1 MTHDVDDTDSVDTY
15 VVDVVDIVDVE
26 DDSFTVIDAEKELED
41 EYEYEKEKE
50 KENENKNE
58 KEKEKEQFPELS
70 TYDVMVIM
78 PFVSH
83 CFEHPLSLYE
93 QMWIRLPF
101 LSTTLFVFPFIWTM
115 YTYKTTVLPI
125 PLWLSILSVIT
136 AIVSFIFWSNPV
148 QNRNTWVHHLD
159 AKMAR
164 LTIFGIIL
172 YNIFGGFYAK
182 FWFSCLIM
190 FVFFAL
196 SNYFST
202 VHDFGCILHIFMHVC
217 AHVFASLGIYFTIE
231 AKLSPFLP

>member
-15 VVDVVDIVDVE
+15 VVDIVDIVDVE

-41 EYEYEKEKE
+41 EYEYEKE

-115 YTYKTTVLPI
+115 YTYNTTVLPI

>member
-50 KENENKNE
+50 KEKENENE

>member
-1 MTHDVDDTDSVDTY
+1 MY
-15 VVDVVDIVDVE
+15 VTVHYSRIMNEHEQEIEHEHED
-26 DDSFTVIDAEKELED
+26 DDSFTVIDVELEL
-41 EYEYEKEKE
+41 EQEQEQRIEKTSAEEAVK
-50 KENENKNE
+50 K
-58 KEKEKEQFPELS
+58 QHFPELS
-70 TYDVMVIM
+70 TYDAMVIL

-115 YTYKTTVLPI
+115 YKYNTTVLPI
-125 PLWLSILSVIT
+125 PLWLSVLSVIT
-136 AIVSFIFWSNPV
+136 TIVSFMFWSNPV

-159 AKMAR
+159 GKLAR
-164 LTIFGIIL
+164 LTIFGIII
-172 YNIFGGFYAK
+172 YNIFSGFYAK

-202 VHDFGCILHIFMHVC
+202 VHDFGCIWHISMHVC
-217 AHVFASLGIYFTIE
+217 AHIFASLGIYFTIE
-231 AKLSPFLP
+231 AKLSRCLL

>member
-15 VVDVVDIVDVE
+15 VVDIE

-41 EYEYEKEKE
+41 EYEYEKEKEKE

-202 VHDFGCILHIFMHVC
+202 VHDFGCILHILMHVC

>member
-50 KENENKNE
+50 NENE

-202 VHDFGCILHIFMHVC
+202 VHDFGCIWHILMHVC
-217 AHVFASLGIYFTIE
+217 AHIFASLGVYFTIE
-231 AKLSPFLP
+231 ANLSRCLL